1 MAVIEPK
8 NARLRIERFD
18 YRIVFAKQGR
28 AIYIS
33 HLDMM
38 RAFQRIIKR
47 AKLPVWHTQGFNPH
61 VYIMF
66 PLALSLG
73 MESRCEVMDIALIEE
88 LSYDEVK
95 ERLSASMPEGFEVI
109 SVGAPVHK
117 HTDIAFS
124 CYETE
129 IAAQIPSE
137 EVVRLFEDFLKRDT
151 IEIEKRTKKKT
162 TKLVDIKPYIECEG
176 LEAGDGSVK
185 VKLRLPSG
193 TGFNLNLNVVID
205 AFASLSGIEVETICA
220 RRTNILMENGEN
232 FT

>member
-18 YRIVFAKQGR
+18 YRIVFAKEGR

-73 MESRCEVMDIALIEE
+73 MESRCEVMDIALIEK
-88 LSYDEVK
+88 LAFDEVK
-95 ERLSASMPEGFEVI
+95 QRLNASMPEGFEVI
-109 SVGAPVHK
+109 SVGEPVNK

-124 CYETE
+124 CYEAR
-129 IAAQIPSE
+129 IASDKTPE
-137 EVVRLFEDFLKRDT
+137 ETKEMFDGFLSRET

-176 LEAGDGSVK
+176 IEAGDDCVT
-185 VKLRLPSG
+185 VRLRLPSG

-205 AFASLSGIEVETICA
+205 AFAEFSGTAVETLCA